1 MNAIKFCLV
10 LGAMAFSVAV
20 SGQSTIDPAIQ
31 AKLNAFITYSNNK
44 EWDKAFDLIYPKLF
58 TKIAKQDLVDM
69 MVSMEADG
77 MSLNMGDARITSST
91 FPKTEGNE
99 TFVRVEYTSN
109 VSVKIKPEGLY
120 DTPKAI
126 QGIEEQFIAA
136 YGKSNVKWDET
147 GKEFRIIAHKSML
160 AIDGGNKDWKL
171 LEINMD
177 QPELME
183 YLFSPAILDELVRVD

>member
-10 LGAMAFSVAV
+10 LGALAFSFAV
-20 SGQSTIDPAIQ
+20 RSQTIIDPAIQ
-31 AKLNAFITYSNNK
+31 AKLNAFIGYSNNK

-77 MSLNMGDARITSST
+77 MSLNMGDARITSSSS
-91 FPKTEGNE
+91 PMTEGNE

-109 VSVKIKPEGLY
+109 LTVKIKPAGLY
-120 DTPKAI
+120 DAPKAI
-126 QGIEEQFIAA
+126 QAIEEQFIAA
-136 YGKSNVKWDET
+136 YGKSNVKWDESR
-147 GKEFRIIAHKSML
+147 KEFRIIANKSML
-160 AIDGGNKDWKL
+160 AIDSGNKDWKL